1 MPLHAVRISRLELMV
16 TVVGV
21 QLAETTGMVL
31 KIPKHEWSF
40 WSNSMDVLYWIR
52 GQSRKF
58 KHFVGNRVGKIQ
70 FLTNPEQWR
79 HVLTN
84 QNPADLLTRALSV
97 SALTEEERWWKGP
110 AFLVQEE
117 AEWSEKKIEAKVL
130 PDMEV

>member
-1 MPLHAVRISRLELMV
+1 MPLHAVRISRLELMAA
-16 TVVGV
+16 VVGV